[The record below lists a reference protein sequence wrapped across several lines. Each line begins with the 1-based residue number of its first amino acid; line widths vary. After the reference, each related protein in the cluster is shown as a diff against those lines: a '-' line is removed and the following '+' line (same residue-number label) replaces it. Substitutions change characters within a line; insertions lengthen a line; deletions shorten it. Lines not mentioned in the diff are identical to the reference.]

1 MAYILLFISKLGLK
15 IKSLRCVS
23 VFLGIV
29 SINARYI
36 FEYYKK
42 ETFYSDN

>member
-15 IKSLRCVS
+15 KVLDVF

-42 ETFYSDN
+42 ETFYGDN